1 MDDSLT
7 LALTLIEFQDTFA
20 KDDLDIGHFTK
31 IKHKID
37 TQNAAPTKERMRR
50 TPFGMEDE
58 EENLIQDLLH
68 KHVIQPSSS
77 EWVSAPV
84 LVRMKDGK
92 VRYCIDYR
100 KLNYVTRKDAFPLPR
115 IESCIDTLRGNKYM
129 SCLDMAWGYY
139 QAKIHEDDRHKT
151 SFITKHGLF
160 EYVRLSFGLCNSP
173 AFFKG

>member
-20 KDDLDIGHFTK
+20 KDDLDIGNFTK

-58 EENLIQDLLH
+58 EENLIEDLLH
-68 KHVIQPSSS
+68 KHVIQSSSS

-92 VRYCIDYR
+92 VRYCIGYR
-100 KLNYVTRKDAFPLPR
+100 KLNYVTMLPEQMRFPCPGSR
-115 IESCIDTLRGNKYM
+115 AAST
-129 SCLDMAWGYY
+129 
-139 QAKIHEDDRHKT
+139 
-151 SFITKHGLF
+151 
-160 EYVRLSFGLCNSP
+160 RLEATNTCP
-173 AFFKG
+173 A